1 VTVFT
6 EVLAGLSRRDPGRPL
21 VTYYDEATGERTEL
35 SVATYANWVAKAG
48 SLLVD
53 ELGLERGDRLRVDLP
68 PHWLTVVFLGAAW
81 SAGLV
86 VTDEEGD
93 GGRPDAVV
101 TGPDGLAAW
110 ASYAGA
116 GAGRGGG
123 TVLACSLLPLG
134 VRFTDP
140 LPPGV
145 HDVGVEIWAQP
156 DSFVPWDP
164 PSGDDPAV
172 DVAGTTST
180 QAELWEAAATGS
192 PEGSTGGDRL
202 LVEVSPAS
210 PPGLSSVTEPLS
222 TNGSVV
228 LVAHADPDRLEAI
241 AVAERVT
248 GRFPRAGAEDS

>member
-1 VTVFT
+1 VTIFR
-6 EVLAGLSRRDPGRPL
+6 EALAGLLRRDPGRPL
-21 VTYYDEATGERTEL
+21 VTFYDEATGERTEL

-48 SLLVD
+48 ALLVD
-53 ELGLERGDRLRVDLP
+53 ELGLERGDRIRVDLP
-68 PHWLTVVFLGAAW
+68 AHWLTVVFLGAAW
-81 SAGLV
+81 STGLV
-86 VTDEEGD
+86 VTDEQGD

-110 ASYAGA
+110 SSYAAA

-123 TVLACSLLPLG
+123 AVLACSLLPLG
-134 VRFTDP
+134 VRFAEP
-140 LPPGV
+140 LPSGV
-145 HDVGVEIWAQP
+145 HDVGVEIWSQP

-172 DVAGTTST
+172 AMAGTTLT
-180 QAELWEAAATGS
+180 QKELWEAAAAGTPSGAS
-192 PEGSTGGDRL
+192 GGDRL
-202 LVEVSPAS
+202 LVEVNPAS
-210 PPGLSSVTEPLS
+210 PPGLSSITEPLA

>member
-6 EVLAGLSRRDPGRPL
+6 EVLTGLLRRDPGRPL
-21 VTYYDEATGERTEL
+21 VTFYDESTGERTEL

-48 SLLVD
+48 SLLVE
-53 ELGLERGDRLRVDLP
+53 ELGLERGDRIRVDLST
-68 PHWLTVVFLGAAW
+68 HWLTVVFLGAAW
-81 SAGLV
+81 STGLV
-86 VTDEEGD
+86 VGDEAAD
-93 GGRPDAVV
+93 GGRPAVVV
-101 TGPDGLAAW
+101 TGPDGLDRW
-110 ASYAGA
+110 APYASSGEM
-116 GAGRGGG
+116 

-134 VRFTDP
+134 VRFAEP

-156 DSFVPWDP
+156 DSFLPWDP

-172 DVAGTTST
+172 ELGGTRLT
-180 QAELWEAAATGS
+180 QEELWEAAAAGAVIAS
-192 PEGSTGGDRL
+192 SGGRL
-202 LVEVSPAS
+202 LSEVSPAS
-210 PPGLSSVTEPLS
+210 PPGLSSITGPLATS
-222 TNGSVV
+222 GSVV